1 MHQAWFDHHIL
12 VVNVIPKL
20 VPLGDE
26 EMLGTV
32 GDLMTHCKQLLG
44 GIVVL
49 LEGMIVDGCKERLFK
64 SDCFSDFNQ
73 QSTDG

>member
-1 MHQAWFDHHIL
+1 MNQAFSVSISPHDMQQSRFDHHIL
-12 VVNVIPKL
+12 VGNVKIF
-20 VPLGDE
+20 
-26 EMLGTV
+26 GTV

-49 LEGMIVDGCKERLFK
+49 RTKERLFK